1 MDLALS
7 RVHYHYLFRYE
18 IGPAKAEALQAMKNV
33 NATVK
38 AKNLSCTVFDPFT
51 NQTVN
56 DCSRSV
62 CMFEALQLADKRQD
76 VLNT

>member
-1 MDLALS
+1 WLKVVWCSIVLLICAAAMDLALS

-51 NQTVN
+51 NQTV
-56 DCSRSV
+56 
-62 CMFEALQLADKRQD
+62 
-76 VLNT
+76 